1 MENQEKKRIL
11 YVVEAFGGGV
21 FSYLVGLTKKLAEKY
36 EIYILFGMRD
46 QTPADYESY
55 FDRRVHFIQVKNFTR
70 KIDPESLQRK
80 SIPISFI
87 STPPKQEQSAGLH
100 FRGEKFRYFIRRTGT
115 AS

>member
-1 MENQEKKRIL
+1 MTAHVRFRRLVLKSSDNGVHMENQEKKRIL

-55 FDRRVHFIQVKNFTR
+55 FDRRVHLIQVKNVTR
-70 KIDPESLQRK
+70 TIDPK
-80 SIPISFI
+80 SDMRAF
-87 STPPKQEQSAGLH
+87 
-100 FRGEKFRYFIRRTGT
+100 
-115 AS
+115 